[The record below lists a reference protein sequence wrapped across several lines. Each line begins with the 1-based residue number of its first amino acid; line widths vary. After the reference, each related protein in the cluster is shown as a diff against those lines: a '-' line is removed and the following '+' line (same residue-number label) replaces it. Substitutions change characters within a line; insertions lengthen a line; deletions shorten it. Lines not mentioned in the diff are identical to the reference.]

1 MCLGMRGG
9 SGGAG
14 GGGQEVV
21 ALMCLDAFSFEDM
34 EDPLETLADLS
45 VSTFGLLSIGK

>member
-14 GGGQEVV
+14 GGQEVV
-21 ALMCLDAFSFEDM
+21 ALMCLDACSFEDM